1 MLKKLLAQTFSRDS
15 DEEPKLTKGY
25 TSAELAA
32 RLLIAPTALMPLSA
46 REARLIVRYM
56 KPQMIAPNTVFIRQG
71 DQRDTGFMLL
81 LLEGEVT
88 VENIIVSRNDPIVI
102 SVLGPGSLIGE
113 LGLLDGGPRYASC
126 TASTP
131 VHCIVMTREALQQLM
146 TDEPAIAAKLILAMA
161 SRIADRLRENTDKL
175 KMYVQLTQAMQQE
188 LSSRPP
194 Y

>member
-1 MLKKLLAQTFSRDS
+1 MLKKFIAKTFTKDS
-15 DEEPKLTKGY
+15 DEEPRLTKGY

-88 VENIIVSRNDPIVI
+88 VENIVVSRNDPIVI

-126 TASTP
+126 TAATP

-188 LSSRPP
+188 LSARPP